1 MKIIKLF
8 LVFMLLTVVA
18 SAQTIKF
25 DNKYE
30 APAFTAT
37 FPTGADVK
45 YEHKEENGG
54 VTNSYTAMMQNGN
67 VYILLAYHDDLTPVR
82 HKTLDQMVD
91 DHLEPIKN
99 ARVTK
104 GEETIGNLRAR
115 TGVATGT
122 IQGTEASGYTR
133 VAMSGNRLWQ
143 IIIFRIAGG
152 VFTEVDANRFFNSI
166 VIR

>member
-54 VTNSYTAMMQNGN
+54 VTNSYTAM
-67 VYILLAYHDDLTPVR
+67 LAYHDDLTPVR